1 MPPSLVLQPPLVGST
16 PRSKTVVGE
25 SSQAAASSSLNPAAS
40 PFSLLASRG
49 GEAGD
54 ELSEWLLFSPSSSV
68 GPSLTHGD
76 GHSASPCPSYAD
88 VVHRKGK
95 APLEDNPHSGGNV
108 VAPSRFMANARR
120 GQQAPQPAHLLKV
133 QDRQF
138 APRGRVEG
146 GHTPQAMAQGHPP
159 PPPP

>member
-16 PRSKTVVGE
+16 PWSKTVVGE

-40 PFSLLASRG
+40 PFSPLASQG

-54 ELSEWLLFSPSSSV
+54 ELPEWLLFSPSSSV
-68 GPSLTHGD
+68 GPSLTHG
-76 GHSASPCPSYAD
+76 D